1 MCDIQG
7 EDMGE
12 STYYLPKG
20 DDRLRTPQQTWITRL
35 QIWKKSRN
43 DRHQLLTKSTQPTIS
58 ASTTATNLSDYQ
70 SSTTL
75 FRSKMA
81 TLQENLRVSQ
91 PEIEPL
97 NTKEKDPEVASTYP
111 QQSSWESFS
120 TIQKIKATRKQLVT
134 ALIVSWVS
142 MLVGYT
148 SGYTSPADK
157 SLRSHFGIGDN
168 EMSWIGGLMPLGAVV
183 GGLLGGPS
191 IDFFGRKWTL
201 LMTDAFLML
210 AWTMNYFAQDYYY
223 LYVSRSLVGVGV
235 GFASLTFPVYLGET
249 IQPEVRGTLGL
260 LPTTLGNIGILVC
273 FTVGMLIDW
282 KDLAGIAVLMTL
294 PFLLIFIWII
304 PETPRWYVSKDKLE
318 DCKKSLEW
326 LRGSK
331 QDITK
336 EFDEL
341 VRNQKEQVLKNETIS
356 DVFTRSNLK
365 PLTICLTLMIF
376 QQFSGI
382 NAVIF
387 YTTSIFSDSKSTLAP
402 EICTIIVGAVNV
414 FSVFIAN
421 ALIDRL
427 GRKILLYISSVSMAV
442 CLGTLGSYY
451 YSKDVIKMDVSEYGF
466 VPLVCLLVFAL
477 GFSLGFGPIPWL
489 MMGEILPAKIR
500 GPAASVVTAFNWAS
514 TFVVTKTFPIMNKS
528 LGSCYTF
535 WFYGV
540 MVVLGLI
547 FTVICVPETRGKSL
561 EDIERL
567 MSDQKVRKMG
577 SAANMKPLPSTF

>member
-1 MCDIQG
+1 MVTNEVLCAILIFQ
-7 EDMGE
+7 
-12 STYYLPKG
+12 
-20 DDRLRTPQQTWITRL
+20 
-35 QIWKKSRN
+35 N
-43 DRHQLLTKSTQPTIS
+43 DRHQLFTKYTQPTIS

-70 SSTTL
+70 SSATL
-75 FRSKMA
+75 FKSKMA
-81 TLQENLRVSQ
+81 TLQENLRLSQ

-97 NTKEKDPEVASTYP
+97 NSKEKDPEEALPTSQKVT
-111 QQSSWESFS
+111 WESFS
-120 TIQKIKATRKQLVT
+120 TLQKFRAAGKQLVT

-157 SLRSHFGIGDN
+157 SLRNDFSIGDN
-168 EMSWIGGLMPLGAVV
+168 EMSWIGGLMPLGAVL

-191 IDFFGRKWTL
+191 IDYFGRKWTL
-201 LMTDAFLML
+201 LLTDVFLML
-210 AWTMNYFAQDYYY
+210 AWSVNYFAQDYYY

-273 FTVGMLIDW
+273 FTVGMVLEW

-326 LRGSK
+326 LRGNK

-336 EFDEL
+336 EFDDL
-341 VRNQKEQVLKNETIS
+341 VRNQKEQVLKNEKIS
-356 DVFTRSNLK
+356 DVFTRSNFK

-387 YTTSIFSDSKSTLAP
+387 YTTSIFRASKSTLEP
-402 EICTIIVGAVNV
+402 EICTIIIGVVNV
-414 FSVFIAN
+414 CSTFIAN

-427 GRKILLYISSVSMAV
+427 GRKMLLYISSVSMAV
-442 CLGTLGSYY
+442 CLGTLGFYY
-451 YSKDVIKMDVSEYGF
+451 YFKDVTNMDVTDYGF
-466 VPLVCLLVFAL
+466 VPLASLIVFAL

-500 GPAASVVTAFNWAS
+500 GPAASIVTAFNWAS
-514 TFVVTKTFPIMNKS
+514 TFVVTTTFPIMNKS

-535 WFYGV
+535 WFYGL
-540 MVVLGLI
+540 MVVLGFI

-567 MSDQKVRKMG
+567 MSGQEVRRMSSK
-577 SAANMKPLPSTF
+577 ANMKPLPSTF